1 MKVIV
6 TGTGYVGL
14 VTGACFSETGLDVWC
29 VDTDAA
35 KIARLERGEL
45 PIHEPGLQEIVDR
58 NTAAGRLRFTTRI
71 AACSDRA
78 DVVFIAVGT
87 PSGPSGEADTH
98 YVEEAAREIG
108 CSLTG
113 PAVVVVKSTVPI
125 GTTERIGR
133 IILRELE
140 LRGAG
145 FGIEMASNPEFLK
158 EGRAVSDFRMP
169 DRVVVGTRSNR
180 ARSVMEQLYRPFM
193 RTRNR
198 MLFTDPPTA
207 EMIKY
212 ASNAMLAT
220 RISFMNEIAN
230 LCERVG
236 ADVDEVR
243 RGIGADPRIGAKFL
257 YAGCGYGGSC
267 FPKDVRAL
275 IRTAEQNN
283 CPMELL
289 QAVERT
295 NERQKVVPFEKLRA
309 HFGGNPAGHTVGI
322 WGLAF
327 KPDTDDTREAPAL
340 SIIDRLLAAG
350 CRVRAYDPAAMEH
363 LRHTLGERIVL
374 CNEMYAAAEGADALI
389 VVTEWQQFR
398 MPDWNRL
405 RRAMRGPV
413 LIDGRNIYDR
423 RDPELAGF
431 TVYRIG

>member
-1 MKVIV
+1 MKIIV
-6 TGTGYVGL
+6 TSIGYVGL

-29 VDTDAA
+29 VDTDSA

-58 NTAAGRLRFTTRI
+58 NSAAGRLRFTTQL
-71 AACSDRA
+71 ASCSDRA
-78 DVVFIAVGT
+78 DVIFIAVGT

-98 YVEEAAREIG
+98 YVEEVAREIG
-108 CSLTG
+108 RSLTG

-125 GTTERIGR
+125 STTERVER
-133 IILRELE
+133 IILRELKH
-140 LRGAG
+140 RGSR
-145 FGIEMASNPEFLK
+145 FGIEVASNPEFLK
-158 EGRAVSDFRMP
+158 EGRAVSDFKMP
-169 DRVVVGTRSNR
+169 DRVVVGTRSAK
-180 ARSVMEQLYRPFM
+180 ARSVMEQLYNPFM

-198 MLFTDPPTA
+198 MFFTDPPTA

-267 FPKDVRAL
+267 FPKDVRTL
-275 IRTAEQNN
+275 IRTAEQNG
-283 CPMELL
+283 CPLELL
-289 QAVERT
+289 RAVEHT
-295 NERQKVVPFEKLRA
+295 NERQKIVPFEKLQA
-309 HFGGNPAGHTVGI
+309 HFSGDLAGRTVGI

-340 SIIDRLLAAG
+340 TIIDRLLAVG
-350 CRVRAYDPAAMEH
+350 CQVRAYDPAAMEH

-398 MPDWNRL
+398 MPDWDRL
-405 RRAMRGPV
+405 RRVMRDTV

-423 RDPELAGF
+423 REPGLAGF